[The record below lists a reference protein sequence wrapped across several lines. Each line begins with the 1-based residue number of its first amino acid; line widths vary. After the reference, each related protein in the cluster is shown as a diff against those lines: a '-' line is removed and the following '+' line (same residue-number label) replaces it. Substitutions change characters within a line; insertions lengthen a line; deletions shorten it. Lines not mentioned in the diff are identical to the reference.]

1 MVDAYET
8 DLRDQL
14 VVAHLFL
21 RLPRQTVLDHH
32 VLLEV
37 GQIDL
42 VGEELGKLE
51 EDERRQISRGSL
63 NLLIIDSSR

>member
-51 EDERRQISRGSL
+51 ERRQISRGSL